1 MMGQWMVRIGESM
14 LKSRPVRKQFTKVLI
29 QTFTAQCRL
38 RGATV
43 VVRAEG
49 GLLFVDGEKNEQ
61 IVDALKHTFGV
72 NAVDPYIEMEI
83 DPDMVAKAALE
94 RNPDPAGTFAVQCR
108 RYGERG
114 EWTSQSFASTIGA
127 KVLERVDLKVN
138 LGNPDWAIR
147 VALFP
152 DKVHLLG
159 TRFMGPGGLPSGVQ
173 GLVLANLES
182 DEDMLSAWLMMHRG
196 CRIKP
201 AKGSVESLQQWD
213 PALASERYA
222 KHLVTGPG
230 GIHDPEPWGIVAHHL
245 PNAPVTIDE
254 AEDVRTPLVHL
265 EPLVGW
271 SESDIEALRAM
282 VLS

>member
-1 MMGQWMVRIGESM
+1 MGQWMVRIGESM

-29 QTFTAQCRL
+29 QTLTAQCRL
-38 RGATV
+38 RGATI

-49 GLLFVDGEKNEQ
+49 GLLFVSGENDEQ

-72 NAVDPYIEMEI
+72 NAVDPYIEMNA

-94 RNPDPAGTFAVQCR
+94 RNPNPSGTFAVQCR
-108 RYGERG
+108 RHGEKG
-114 EWTSQSFASTIGA
+114 KWTSQSFASTVGA
-127 KVLERVDLKVN
+127 KVLEKVDLKVN
-138 LGNPDWAIR
+138 LRDPDWALR

-182 DEDMLSAWLMMHRG
+182 EEDMLSAWLMMHRG
-196 CRIKP
+196 CRIRP
-201 AKGSVESLQQWD
+201 ISGSVESLEHWD
-213 PALASERYA
+213 PALASERYSTQ
-222 KHLVTGPG
+222 LVTGPG
-230 GIHDPEPWGIVAHHL
+230 GVSNPEPWGVVAHEL
-245 PNAPVTIDE
+245 AEAPTSIGED
-254 AEDVRTPLVHL
+254 EDVRTPLVNL

-271 SESDIEALRAM
+271 SESEIEALRSK
-282 VLS
+282 VFS

>member
-1 MMGQWMVRIGESM
+1 MGQWMVRIGESM

-29 QTFTAQCRL
+29 QTLTAQCRL
-38 RGATV
+38 RGATI

-49 GLLFVDGEKNEQ
+49 GLLFVSGENDEQ

-72 NAVDPYIEMEI
+72 NAVDPYIEMDAE
-83 DPDMVAKAALE
+83 PDMVAKAALE
-94 RNPDPAGTFAVQCR
+94 RNPNPSGTFAVQCR
-108 RYGERG
+108 RHGEKG
-114 EWTSQSFASTIGA
+114 KWTSQSFASTVGA

-182 DEDMLSAWLMMHRG
+182 DEDILSAWLMMHRG

-213 PALASERYA
+213 PALASEKYA
-222 KHLVTGPG
+222 NQLVTGPG
-230 GIHDPEPWGIVAHHL
+230 GRHDAEPWGIVAHHL
-245 PNAPVTIDE
+245 PDAPTTVDLE
-254 AEDVRTPLVHL
+254 ENVRTPLVHL

-271 SESDIEALRAM
+271 RENDIDELKSK

>member
-1 MMGQWMVRIGESM
+1 MVRIGESM

-29 QTFTAQCRL
+29 QTLTAQCRL
-38 RGATV
+38 RGATI

-49 GLLFVDGEKNEQ
+49 GLLFVSGENDEQ

-72 NAVDPYIEMEI
+72 NAVDPYIEMDAE
-83 DPDMVAKAALE
+83 PDMVAKAALE
-94 RNPDPAGTFAVQCR
+94 RNPNPSGTFAVQCR
-108 RYGERG
+108 RHGEKG
-114 EWTSQSFASTIGA
+114 KWTSQSFASTVGA

-182 DEDMLSAWLMMHRG
+182 DEDILSAWLMMHRG

-213 PALASERYA
+213 PALASEKYA
-222 KHLVTGPG
+222 NQLVTGPG
-230 GIHDPEPWGIVAHHL
+230 GRHDAEPWGIVAHHL
-245 PNAPVTIDE
+245 PDAPTTVDLE
-254 AEDVRTPLVHL
+254 ENVRTPLVHL

-271 SESDIEALRAM
+271 SENDIDELKSK

>member
-1 MMGQWMVRIGESM
+1 MGQWMVRIGESM

-29 QTFTAQCRL
+29 QTLTAQCRL
-38 RGATV
+38 RGATI

-49 GLLFVDGEKNEQ
+49 GLLFVSGENDEQ

-72 NAVDPYIEMEI
+72 NAVDPYIEMDA

-94 RNPDPAGTFAVQCR
+94 RNPNPSGTFAVQCR
-108 RYGERG
+108 RHGEKG
-114 EWTSQSFASTIGA
+114 KWTSQSFASTVGA
-127 KVLERVDLKVN
+127 KVLERVNLKVN

-159 TRFMGPGGLPSGVQ
+159 ARFMGPGGLPSGVQ

-182 DEDMLSAWLMMHRG
+182 DEDVLSAWLMMHRG

-201 AKGSVESLQQWD
+201 AKGSIQLLQQWD
-213 PALASERYA
+213 PALASEKYA
-222 KHLVTGPG
+222 NQLVTGPG
-230 GIHDPEPWGIVAHHL
+230 GRHNAEPWGIVAHHL
-245 PNAPVTIDE
+245 PDAPTTVDVE
-254 AEDVRTPLVHL
+254 ENVRTPLVHL

-271 SESDIEALRAM
+271 SESDIDELKSK
-282 VLS
+282 VLC

>member
-1 MMGQWMVRIGESM
+1 MVRIGESM

-29 QTFTAQCRL
+29 QTLTAQCRL
-38 RGATV
+38 RGATI

-49 GLLFVDGEKNEQ
+49 GLLFVSGENDEQ

-72 NAVDPYIEMEI
+72 NAVDPYIEMDA

-94 RNPDPAGTFAVQCR
+94 RNPKPSGTFAVQCR
-108 RYGERG
+108 RHGEKG
-114 EWTSQSFASTIGA
+114 KWTSQSFASTVGA

-182 DEDMLSAWLMMHRG
+182 DEDILSAWLMMHRG

-213 PALASERYA
+213 PALASEKYA
-222 KHLVTGPG
+222 NQLVTGPG
-230 GIHDPEPWGIVAHHL
+230 GRHDAEPWGIVAHHL
-245 PNAPVTIDE
+245 PDAPTTVDVE
-254 AEDVRTPLVHL
+254 ENVRTPLVHL

-271 SESDIEALRAM
+271 SESDIDELKSK
-282 VLS
+282 VLC

>member
-1 MMGQWMVRIGESM
+1 MVRIGESM

-29 QTFTAQCRL
+29 QTLTAQCRL
-38 RGATV
+38 RGATI

-49 GLLFVDGEKNEQ
+49 GLLFVSGKNDEQ

-72 NAVDPYIEMEI
+72 NAVDPYIEMNA

-94 RNPDPAGTFAVQCR
+94 RNPKPSGTFAVQCR
-108 RYGERG
+108 RHGEKG
-114 EWTSQSFASTIGA
+114 KWTSQSFASTVGA

-182 DEDMLSAWLMMHRG
+182 DEDVLSAWLMMHRG

-201 AKGSVESLQQWD
+201 AKGSVELLQQWD
-213 PALASERYA
+213 PALASEKYA
-222 KHLVTGPG
+222 NQLVTGPG
-230 GIHDPEPWGIVAHHL
+230 GRHDAEPWGIVAHHL
-245 PNAPVTIDE
+245 PDAPTTVD
-254 AEDVRTPLVHL
+254 AEENVRTPLVHL

-271 SESDIEALRAM
+271 SESDIDELKSK
-282 VLS
+282 VLC

>member
-1 MMGQWMVRIGESM
+1 M
-14 LKSRPVRKQFTKVLI
+14 
-29 QTFTAQCRL
+29 
-38 RGATV
+38 
-43 VVRAEG
+43 
-49 GLLFVDGEKNEQ
+49 
-61 IVDALKHTFGV
+61 DA
-72 NAVDPYIEMEI
+72 

-94 RNPDPAGTFAVQCR
+94 RNPNPSGTFAVQCR
-108 RYGERG
+108 RHGEKG
-114 EWTSQSFASTIGA
+114 KWTSQSFASTVGA

-182 DEDMLSAWLMMHRG
+182 DEDILSAWLMMHRG

-213 PALASERYA
+213 PALASEKYA
-222 KHLVTGPG
+222 NQLVTGPG
-230 GIHDPEPWGIVAHHL
+230 GRHDAEPWGIVAHHL
-245 PNAPVTIDE
+245 PDAPTTVD
-254 AEDVRTPLVHL
+254 AEENVRTPLVHL

-271 SESDIEALRAM
+271 SESDIDELKSK
-282 VLS
+282 VLC

>member
-1 MMGQWMVRIGESM
+1 MGQWMVRIGESM

-29 QTFTAQCRL
+29 QTLTAQCRL
-38 RGATV
+38 RGATI

-49 GLLFVDGEKNEQ
+49 GLLFVSGENDEQ

-72 NAVDPYIEMEI
+72 NA

-94 RNPDPAGTFAVQCR
+94 RNPNPSGTFAVQCR
-108 RYGERG
+108 RHGEKG
-114 EWTSQSFASTIGA
+114 KWTSQSFASTVGA

-138 LGNPDWAIR
+138 LGNPDWAFR

-182 DEDMLSAWLMMHRG
+182 DEDVLSAWLMMHRG

-201 AKGSVESLQQWD
+201 A
-213 PALASERYA
+213 
-222 KHLVTGPG
+222 
-230 GIHDPEPWGIVAHHL
+230 
-245 PNAPVTIDE
+245 
-254 AEDVRTPLVHL
+254 
-265 EPLVGW
+265 
-271 SESDIEALRAM
+271 
-282 VLS
+282 

>member
-1 MMGQWMVRIGESM
+1 MGQWMVRIGESM

-29 QTFTAQCRL
+29 QTLTAQCRL
-38 RGATV
+38 RGATI

-49 GLLFVDGEKNEQ
+49 GLLFVSGENDEQ

-72 NAVDPYIEMEI
+72 NAVDPYIEMDAE
-83 DPDMVAKAALE
+83 PDMVAKAALE
-94 RNPDPAGTFAVQCR
+94 RNPNPSGTFAVQCR
-108 RYGERG
+108 RHGEKG
-114 EWTSQSFASTIGA
+114 KWTSQSFASTVGA

-182 DEDMLSAWLMMHRG
+182 DEDILSAWLMMHRG

-213 PALASERYA
+213 PALASEKYA
-222 KHLVTGPG
+222 NQLVTGPG
-230 GIHDPEPWGIVAHHL
+230 GRHDAEPWGIVAHHL
-245 PNAPVTIDE
+245 PDAPTTVDLE
-254 AEDVRTPLVHL
+254 ENVRTPLVHL

-271 SESDIEALRAM
+271 SENDIDELKSK